1 MTSRRACAATPSSST
16 PRSSRSRATGRCT
29 TARAPPRWASTITS
43 PSPWSSRRCRR
54 CSAASLDRAGKGD
67 PKMTARPIPQGM
79 HSVTPHLVCA
89 GGCPEWG
96 SVGPKSLKGSPVTIH
111 LYVDDAD
118 AFVARAQKAG
128 AKVTMPVEE
137 QFWGDRYGKI
147 EDPFG
152 HHWSVGT
159 HVRDVTPEEMKQAM
173 QKMAGPGHP

>member
-1 MTSRRACAATPSSST
+1 MDSITAHIVVRDAAKAADWYTATLGAEERTRLAVPGGKLMQVELRFGDST
-16 PRSSRSRATGRCT
+16 VMLA
-29 TARAPPRWASTITS
+29 
-43 PSPWSSRRCRR
+43 
-54 CSAASLDRAGKGD
+54 DEF
-67 PKMTARPIPQGM
+67 
-79 HSVTPHLVCA
+79 
-89 GGCPEWG
+89 PEWG
-96 SVGPKSLKGSPVTIH
+96 SLGPKSLKGSPVTIH

-159 HVRDVTPEEMKQAM
+159 HVRDVTAEEMKQAM
-173 QKMAGPGHP
+173 QKMAGPGQP

>member
-1 MTSRRACAATPSSST
+1 MTVRAIPEGYHTVTPYLVVEGVAKLIEFLTRAFDAKEVFRLAAPDGTVRHAEMQIGDSRVMMGEAQGQHT
-16 PRSSRSRATGRCT
+16 
-29 TARAPPRWASTITS
+29 
-43 PSPWSSRRCRR
+43 
-54 CSAASLDRAGKGD
+54 
-67 PKMTARPIPQGM
+67 PIPAM
-79 HSVTPHLVCA
+79 L
-89 GGCPEWG
+89 
-96 SVGPKSLKGSPVTIH
+96 H

>member
-1 MTSRRACAATPSSST
+1 
-16 PRSSRSRATGRCT
+16 
-29 TARAPPRWASTITS
+29 
-43 PSPWSSRRCRR
+43 
-54 CSAASLDRAGKGD
+54 
-67 PKMTARPIPQGM
+67 MTARPIPQGM

-89 GGCPEWG
+89 GAAQAIEFYKKAFGATEQNRMPGPGGKIMHAALRIGDSTVMLADEFPEWG

-152 HHWSVGT
+152 HHWSVDT

-173 QKMAGPGHP
+173 QKMAGPGRP